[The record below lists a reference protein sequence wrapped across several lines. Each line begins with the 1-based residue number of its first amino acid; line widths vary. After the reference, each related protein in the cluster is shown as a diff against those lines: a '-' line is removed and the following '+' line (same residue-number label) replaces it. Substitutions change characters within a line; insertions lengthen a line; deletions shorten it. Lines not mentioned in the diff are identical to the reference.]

1 MANLLGRTNPYLHSQ
16 SWTFLNYY
24 KNYVNTNDEVSNA
37 QSVMDKARTQLENLY
52 SEAKIT
58 EGQFYT
64 DFGVKDNFEWAQKY
78 LKSNSKDASI
88 FQIVQYIIDSEEM
101 YTILLGKSNKMDK
114 ASRDNFEKLALETTK
129 AISEDLFESKEFND
143 LIAQTAIN
151 LTTENLLRIEEKF
164 RGISDGA
171 FREWQ
176 KGTLGKMLERRLIP
190 NSTQSYLQDRIDEIL
205 KKYKTNDGPAQKTKI
220 RKAVDYLKAQMANRG
235 IQEGIITAV
244 ANEWETYLESGALSN
259 RLLSG
264 EGNNIA
270 GSISEVAPN
279 VAKVVF
285 TLPEGKGSHSQ
296 YKAAVEEFGTTKVK
310 RYGSN
315 TTVSA
320 KTDNIWRA
328 SPNGRA
334 YRIQYKNSL
343 TTMDEE
349 EIIFGEG
356 EERRLGGRP
365 VQLKL
370 NDESKLSTL
379 EDQLLASGIYNEED
393 LKVLSYLLVNL
404 NVLSNQSLIDAV
416 NKKRAEEVKRSISGR
431 LYKAK
436 PKKVNPDEPEIKPVI
451 GIQQKISQILSGA
464 VQLFCSDFF
473 GDDNELPTMRDR
485 YEFIVYKGKYLIPMS
500 DIYQSLLYS
509 MENYFNQVARIW
521 ITSQLK
527 SGYTGDMFAGLWAKK
542 LTAIQSEDKK
552 AKKDYHLPELV
563 KTGKE
568 GGAEVFNLI
577 KINGIRLNIFDP
589 QSYLSKGL
597 KPTLAKYGL

>member
-16 SWTFLNYY
+16 GWTFINYY
-24 KNYVNTNDEVSNA
+24 KNYINKNNEVFNI

-58 EGQFYT
+58 EGQFYA

-78 LKSNSKDASI
+78 LKSDSKDASV
-88 FQIVQYIIDSEEM
+88 FQIVQYIIDSKEM
-101 YTILLGKSNKMDK
+101 YTILLGESKKMDK
-114 ASRDNFEKLALETTK
+114 ASTDKFQRLALETTK
-129 AISEDLFESKEFND
+129 AISEDLFESAEFND

-164 RGISDGA
+164 RGVLDGA

-176 KGTLGKMLERRLIP
+176 KGTLGKMLERRLVP
-190 NSTQSYLQDRIDEIL
+190 NSTESYLQDRIDEIF
-205 KKYKTNDGPAQKTKI
+205 KKYKLLNGPTQKAKI
-220 RKAVDYLKAQMANRG
+220 REAVSYLKAQMANRG

-244 ANEWETYLESGALSN
+244 AKEWRDYLESGALSN

-264 EGNNIA
+264 ENNNIA

-279 VAKVVF
+279 VAKVVY
-285 TLPEGKGSHSQ
+285 TLPEQDSSYSR
-296 YKAAVEEFGTTKVK
+296 YKAVVEEFGATKVK
-310 RYGSN
+310 RYGS
-315 TTVSA
+315 TSTVSA

-328 SPNGRA
+328 TPNGRG

-343 TTMDEE
+343 TTMDEK

-356 EERRLGGRP
+356 EERHLGGRP

-393 LKVLSYLLVNL
+393 LKVLSYLLVNM
-404 NVLSNQSLIDAV
+404 NVLSNQTLIESV
-416 NKKRAEEVKRSISGR
+416 NKERAKEEKRSISGR

-436 PKKVNPDEPEIKPVI
+436 PKKINPDEPEIKPII

-473 GDDNELPTMRDR
+473 GEDNKLPTMRDR

-500 DIYQSLLYS
+500 DIYQSLIYS
-509 MENYFNQVARIW
+509 MEDYFGQVARIW

-527 SGYTGDMFAGLWAKK
+527 SGYTGAMFADLWAKK
-542 LTAIQSEDKK
+542 LKVIQTEDKN
-552 AKKDYHLPELV
+552 APKDYHLPELV
-563 KTGKE
+563 SKGKE
-568 GGAEVFNLI
+568 GGEQVFNLI

>member
-16 SWTFLNYY
+16 SWTFINYY
-24 KNYVNTNDEVSNA
+24 KNYVNTNDEASNA
-37 QSVMDKARTQLENLY
+37 QVVMDKARTQLENLY

-58 EGQFYT
+58 ESQFYA

-78 LKSNSKDASI
+78 LKSDSKDASV

-101 YTILLGKSNKMDK
+101 YAILLGKSNKLDAK
-114 ASRDNFEKLALETTK
+114 SRYRFEDLAREATRV
-129 AISEDLFESKEFND
+129 ISEDLFESKEFND
-143 LIAQTAIN
+143 LITQTAIN
-151 LTTENLLRIEEKF
+151 LTTENLLRIGEKF

-176 KGTLGKMLERRLIP
+176 KGTLGKMLERRLVP
-190 NSTQSYLQDRIDEIL
+190 NSTESYLQDRIDEIF
-205 KKYKTNDGPAQKTKI
+205 KKYKMVDNSTQKAKI
-220 RKAVDYLKAQMANRG
+220 KEAVDYLKTQMANRG
-235 IQEGIITAV
+235 VQESIITAV
-244 ANEWETYLESGALSN
+244 AKEWRTYLESGALSN

-264 EGNNIA
+264 ENNNIV

-279 VAKVVF
+279 IAKVVF
-285 TLPEGKGSHSQ
+285 TLPDGDSSRSQ
-296 YKAAVEEFGTTKVK
+296 YKVAVEEFGTTKIK
-310 RYGSN
+310 RFGS
-315 TTVSA
+315 TSTVSA

-349 EIIFGEG
+349 EIVFGE
-356 EERRLGGRP
+356 EQDRHLGGRP

-393 LKVLSYLLVNL
+393 LKVLSYLLVNT
-404 NVLSNQSLIDAV
+404 NVLSNQGLIETV
-416 NKKRAEEVKRSISGR
+416 NEVRKKDGRSTSRR

-436 PKKVNPDEPEIKPVI
+436 PQKVNPDEPEIKPVL
-451 GIQQKISQILSGA
+451 GIQAKISQILTGA
-464 VQLFCSDFF
+464 VRLFCSDFF
-473 GDDNELPTMRDR
+473 GEDNELPTMRDR

-509 MENYFNQVARIW
+509 MEEYFNQVARIW

-527 SGYTGDMFAGLWAKK
+527 SGYTGVMFADLWTKK
-542 LTAIQSEDKK
+542 LEAIQTEDKD
-552 AKKDYHLPELV
+552 AQKDYHLPNLV
-563 KTGKE
+563 EEGKK
-568 GGAEVFNLI
+568 GGAQVFNLI